1 MSRGRCLL
9 LPRRQARLGGVVLRA
24 QGTCRASAVGGPGD
38 ESRVQPGICDA
49 HLALKSSRAAGAM
62 VYPLLKG
69 VGVGRE
75 PEAGSTCGGPGA
87 LGFRGF
93 CWGKLRRLGTQHL
106 AGPSWGTC
114 RWVYKVGAAIGA
126 AHFIRG
132 LCWGEPRRPGAQN
145 PPGPT
150 WKGLP
155 LSAKG
160 ALVLARLVPHLLQ
173 LGSWRWLQV
182 QHLTPPKL
190 AVRAARNLMRRSPQ
204 APGVQSIL
212 AWKVC
217 GRGSANASH
226 ICVVCDAVAA
236 RGESPV
242 PKGQYSEGWVT

>member
-173 LGSWRWLQV
+173 LGSWRWLEV
-182 QHLTPPKL
+182 QHLYTTQTCGEGRAEPHAPQPAGAGG
-190 AVRAARNLMRRSPQ
+190 AVHSRLE
-204 APGVQSIL
+204 GVRPRQCKCESHL
-212 AWKVC
+212 RGLRCC
-217 GRGSANASH
+217 GCS
-226 ICVVCDAVAA
+226 
-236 RGESPV
+236 
-242 PKGQYSEGWVT
+242 W